1 FLERIVELVSPECCR
16 LSRVRK
22 VGQILI
28 RKKGL
33 ISGLTLKGA
42 KTRQLKALG
51 NGVKTLNQLAQRWV
65 DFRLYDIRKLS
76 FIVLPR
82 I

>member
-1 FLERIVELVSPECCR
+1 MVESNFLERIVELVSPECCR

-51 NGVKTLNQLAQRWV
+51 QWRENIKPVGSTVGRFQTL
-65 DFRLYDIRKLS
+65 
-76 FIVLPR
+76 
-82 I
+82 